1 MKDRMSNAEFNGAFR
16 ERTRLFAVVIFRFLD
31 ALSPGISSRNIAYQL
46 GRSASSVGAN
56 FRAFCRGRS
65 KKEKFAKIC
74 IVVEE
79 ADETEYWLQIVRDL
93 QLGDKETI
101 EKLLIEIDEIIRIV
115 SSIKS
120 SLRT

>member
-1 MKDRMSNAEFNGAFR
+1 MTNAEFNQGFR
-16 ERTRLFAVVIFRFLD
+16 DRTRKFAVDIFRFLETLPKNM
-31 ALSPGISSRNIAYQL
+31 ASRNIAYQL

-65 KKEKFAKIC
+65 QNEKFAKIC

-79 ADETEYWLQIVRDL
+79 ADETEYWLQILQDL
-93 QLGDKETI
+93 QMGSTTNLNNLLKEI
-101 EKLLIEIDEIIRIV
+101 EEIIKIT

-120 SLRT
+120 KLYKGRK